1 MKTIVST
8 PVPYYSPLRK
18 PDYRHIIAF
27 IAEENRFVF
36 FDEIINDL
44 VTKTGRERGSLRLYL
59 LTTLKRMNR
68 RGQIIL
74 SKSQT
79 SSQVYWGLPGWL
91 DREGCPLYSHRPK
104 ERFFNNSIRPFGI
117 R

>member
-1 MKTIVST
+1 MKTLLNI
-8 PVPYYSPLRK
+8 PVPYHSPLRK

-36 FDEIINDL
+36 SDEIINDL
-44 VTKTGRERGSLRLYL
+44 VTKTGKERGSLRLYL
-59 LTTLKRMNR
+59 LTTLKRMNE

-74 SKSQT
+74 AKSQT

-91 DREGCPLYSHRPK
+91 DREGRPLHSHRPR
-104 ERFFNNSIRPFGI
+104 EGFSDNSIGPFGI
-117 R
+117 K

>member
-1 MKTIVST
+1 MKTLLNI
-8 PVPYYSPLRK
+8 PVPYHSPLRK

-36 FDEIINDL
+36 SDEIINDL
-44 VTKTGRERGSLRLYL
+44 VTKTGKERGSLRLYL
-59 LTTLKRMNR
+59 LTTLKRMIK

-91 DREGCPLYSHRPK
+91 DREGRPLHSHRPR
-104 ERFFNNSIRPFGI
+104 EGFSDNSIGPFGI
-117 R
+117 K